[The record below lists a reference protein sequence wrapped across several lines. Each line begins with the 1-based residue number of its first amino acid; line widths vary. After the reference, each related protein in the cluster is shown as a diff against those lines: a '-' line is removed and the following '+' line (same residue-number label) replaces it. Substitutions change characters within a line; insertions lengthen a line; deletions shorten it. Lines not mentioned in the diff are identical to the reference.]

1 LIAVAERRR
10 TRDAVPGEPPVVP
23 LALHVQSLRKRF
35 GEIEAVRNV
44 SFCVRRTEIY
54 GLLGPNGA
62 GKSTTINIL
71 SGLMEPDEGAA
82 QIAGH
87 PLGSI
92 EARRVMGV
100 VPQELALYPELNA
113 RENLSFFGQL
123 YGLSG
128 GGLRTRIDRTLELV
142 NLESRARDAVATY
155 SGGMQRRLNIA
166 AGILHEPRLLLMDEP
181 TVGLDPQSRRS
192 ILDLVQNL
200 ALTGTAIVYST
211 HYMDEVEQICDRVG
225 IIDRGALLVEGTVDE
240 LRQSLGGRELVTLRG
255 MFQPAMVQL
264 AFDRMHDV
272 ALVRATDDE
281 VLLNVAGAASR
292 LQALLGTASRLGEI
306 REVLVSRPTL
316 EMLFLKLTG
325 RELRE

>member
-1 LIAVAERRR
+1 MIAVAERRR

-23 LALHVQSLRKRF
+23 LALHVQSPRKRF

>member
-1 LIAVAERRR
+1 LIAVADHRR
-10 TRDAVPGEPPVVP
+10 TLDAIEGGAPAVP
-23 LALHVQSLRKRF
+23 LALRAQSLRKRF

-44 SFCVRRTEIY
+44 SFSVRRTEIY

-71 SGLMEPDEGAA
+71 SGLMAPDDGTA
-82 QIAGH
+82 QIAGYS
-87 PLGSI
+87 LGSI
-92 EARRVMGV
+92 EARRVLGV

-128 GGLRTRIDRTLELV
+128 AELRKQIDRTLELV
-142 NLESRARDAVATY
+142 NLASRARDAVGAY

-166 AGILHEPRLLLMDEP
+166 AGILHEPKLVLMDEP
-181 TVGLDPQSRRS
+181 TVGLDPQSRRN
-192 ILDLVQNL
+192 ILDLVQSL

-225 IIDRGALLVEGTVDE
+225 IIDRGAVLVEGTVDE
-240 LRQSLGGRELVTLRG
+240 LRQSLGARELVTLRG
-255 MFQPAMVQL
+255 VFQPAMVQF
-264 AFDRMHDV
+264 AFDGIPDV
-272 ALVRATDDE
+272 AVVRATDDE
-281 VLLNVAGAASR
+281 VLLNVAGAAAR
-292 LQALLGTASRLGEI
+292 LQALLGTASQLGEI

>member
-1 LIAVAERRR
+1 LIAVAERHP
-10 TRDAVPGEPPVVP
+10 TPDAVGHDAPAVP
-23 LALHVQSLRKRF
+23 LALRATSLRKRF

-44 SFCVRRTEIY
+44 SLSVRRTEIY

-71 SGLMEPDEGAA
+71 SGLIEPDEGTA

-87 PLGSI
+87 VLGSI
-92 EARRVMGV
+92 EAKRVMGI
-100 VPQELALYPELNA
+100 VPQELAIYPELNA

-128 GGLRTRIDRTLELV
+128 GELKARIDRTLELV
-142 NLESRARDAVATY
+142 NLENRARDAVGTY

-166 AGILHEPRLLLMDEP
+166 AGILHEPKLVLMDEP

-192 ILDLVQNL
+192 ILDLVQSL

-255 MFQPAMVQL
+255 LFQPTMVQL
-264 AFDRMHDV
+264 AFDGMHDV

-281 VLLNVAGAASR
+281 VLLNVAGAAAR

>member
-1 LIAVAERRR
+1 LIAVADHRR
-10 TRDAVPGEPPVVP
+10 TPDAIGGDVPAVP
-23 LALHVQSLRKRF
+23 LALRAQSLRKRF
-35 GEIEAVRNV
+35 GEIEAVRSV
-44 SFCVRRTEIY
+44 SFSVRRTEIY

-62 GKSTTINIL
+62 GKSTTINML
-71 SGLMEPDEGAA
+71 SGLMEPDDGTA

-87 PLGSI
+87 ALGSI
-92 EARRVMGV
+92 EARRVLGV

-128 GGLRTRIDRTLELV
+128 HELRKQIDRTLDLV
-142 NLESRARDAVATY
+142 NLASRGRDAVGTY

-166 AGILHEPRLLLMDEP
+166 AGILHEPKLVLMDEP
-181 TVGLDPQSRRS
+181 TVGLDPQSRRN
-192 ILDLVQNL
+192 ILDLVQSL

-225 IIDRGALLVEGTVDE
+225 IIDRGAVLVEGTVDE

-255 MFQPAMVQL
+255 VFQPALVQL
-264 AFDRMHDV
+264 AFDGIADV
-272 ALVRATDDE
+272 AVVRATDDE

-325 RELRE
+325 RELRD